1 MNKGEEGMS
10 LLDQSKVVSLRCE
23 DCAEVISLIRHNW
36 SNGDVDYEIV
46 VEDAY
51 CGGGYSGFFGR
62 IRRAWSAFWA
72 QPISYTGVYIEGK
85 DRVRD
90 FLEECM
96 QLIANETELRDNQ
109 G

>member
-1 MNKGEEGMS
+1 MN

-23 DCAEVISLIRHNW
+23 DCAEVISLIGHNW

-72 QPISYTGVYIEGK
+72 KPISYTGVYIEGK
-85 DRVRD
+85 DRIRV
-90 FLEECM
+90 FLEECV
-96 QLIANETELRDNQ
+96 QLIENETELHDNQ